1 MDNRFLRQSTELFD
15 GTYCTWFT
23 KCKQRQESFVIGWM
37 VFRDASG
44 INRFLC
50 WVYHF
55 LSVYTGIIADVALTL
70 KSHEKPK
77 VGCGTLMIGEVPFI
91 VALVFT
97 KENRLRHV
105 SYIQYS

>member
-1 MDNRFLRQSTELFD
+1 M
-15 GTYCTWFT
+15 
-23 KCKQRQESFVIGWM
+23 
-37 VFRDASG
+37 FRDASG
-44 INRFLC
+44 INRPLC

-55 LSVYTGIIADVALTL
+55 LSVDTGVIADVASTL

-77 VGCGTLMIGEVPFI
+77 VGCGTLMIGEVSFI

-105 SYIQYS
+105 SYVQYS

>member
-1 MDNRFLRQSTELFD
+1 M
-15 GTYCTWFT
+15 
-23 KCKQRQESFVIGWM
+23 
-37 VFRDASG
+37 FRDASG
-44 INRFLC
+44 INRPLC

-55 LSVYTGIIADVALTL
+55 LSVYTGVIADVALTL

-77 VGCGTLMIGEVPFI
+77 VDCGTLMIEVSFI

-105 SYIQYS
+105 SYTIEGPLFLSHLSHYG

>member
-1 MDNRFLRQSTELFD
+1 
-15 GTYCTWFT
+15 
-23 KCKQRQESFVIGWM
+23 

-44 INRFLC
+44 INRPLC

-77 VGCGTLMIGEVPFI
+77 VGCGTLMIG
-91 VALVFT
+91 
-97 KENRLRHV
+97 
-105 SYIQYS
+105 

>member
-1 MDNRFLRQSTELFD
+1 
-15 GTYCTWFT
+15 
-23 KCKQRQESFVIGWM
+23 M

-44 INRFLC
+44 INRPLC

-55 LSVYTGIIADVALTL
+55 LSVYTGIIADVALPL

-77 VGCGTLMIGEVPFI
+77 VGCGTLMIGEVSFI

-97 KENRLRHV
+97 KESRLRHV